1 MEPIHYLNCNCN
13 DLECNILKN
22 LFAPNG
28 PLSALVFNFNLPG
41 TYSDVAHKPITL
53 SFNFIGQT
61 GTAILL
67 TIIITVLMSKKL
79 ISVMQDV
86 CS

>member
-1 MEPIHYLNCNCN
+1 MIWSATFFKTYLQ
-13 DLECNILKN
+13 
-22 LFAPNG
+22 NG